1 MDDPILYTSAWKAKF
16 PEGAV
21 SSRGTTK
28 TTDHGQVYYAKAEK
42 NLVKGQLISKGLFD
56 VIVSTIN
63 DFS

>member
-1 MDDPILYTSAWKAKF
+1 MIAYLYEKEHVTILNTSAWEAKF

-42 NLVKGQLISKGLFD
+42 KLG
-56 VIVSTIN
+56 
-63 DFS
+63 